1 MNHRTHTRRLQ
12 EIVAALH
19 PWLRSRIS
27 TIGISPALG
36 GRWEAVLTYVAKT
49 LPPPPDLQI
58 AAAEATE
65 PMDTHHA
72 LALPPV
78 GIETALREQ
87 VRELAEISE
96 LGTLQIEKFP
106 ATPLASRSP
115 GGPAADPHLSQ
126 AAWQVKTH
134 AGLLRQRRTWLSRIG
149 RPDLGR

>member
-1 MNHRTHTRRLQ
+1 MYRTRLQ
-12 EIVAALH
+12 RLPEIVAALH
-19 PWLRSRIS
+19 PWLRSRIC
-27 TIGISPALG
+27 TIGICPALG
-36 GRWEAVLTYVAKT
+36 GRWEAVLTYVAGT

-58 AAAEATE
+58 ATTEATD

-87 VRELAEISE
+87 VLELAELGE

-106 ATPLASRSP
+106 GTTFAPRSP
-115 GGPAADPHLSQ
+115 GGPPADPHLSE